1 MVYIVGSSSVLEK
14 EVLLEKKAK
23 EAFSFLNQQTSPF
36 IRSVSLV
43 FTDRKT
49 YTLHTQPLRALDKTH
64 SNCLFSKDV
73 VDLAFEAFVDDRVLK
88 EEGENSAKAR
98 AWSAGEKLV
107 AEGCLR

>member
-1 MVYIVGSSSVLEK
+1 MKKKRPRRPLFFETNKQVHLEGPC
-14 EVLLEKKAK
+14 LW
-23 EAFSFLNQQTSPF
+23 
-36 IRSVSLV
+36 SLR
-43 FTDRKT
+43 TDKT

-88 EEGENSAKAR
+88 EEGENSAKAK

-107 AEGCLR
+107 AEGRLR

>member
-14 EVLLEKKAK
+14 EFLLEKKAK

-88 EEGENSAKAR
+88 EEGENSAKAK

-107 AEGCLR
+107 AEGHLW

>member
-14 EVLLEKKAK
+14 EFLLEKKAK

-88 EEGENSAKAR
+88 EEGENSAKAK

-107 AEGCLR
+107 AEGRVR